1 MEGMRL
7 GSLFDGSGG
16 FPLAGTFCGIEPV
29 WASEIEPYPL
39 KVTAKRFPQMQQ
51 LGDVTK
57 IDGAAIPKVD
67 IITFGS
73 PCQDLS
79 VAGAQKGIH
88 EGERSSLFF
97 EAVRII
103 KEMRASDGSASG
115 SDDHRRPRFAVWEN
129 VPGAFSSNKGEDFRA
144 VLQALCEVVDP
155 DAAVPQPEKGKWSKA
170 GCIVGDGYSVAWR
183 VYDAQYWGVPQ
194 RRKRIY
200 LIADF
205 ASERAGEILLE
216 SEGVCGDSEASGE
229 AREGTAED
237 AEGSAGGS
245 CLFEPRSLMEENWSE
260 QSVKNALRAEASKS
274 SHVVVGSFMGGQ
286 GAKAGGIG
294 YSEEASPTLRSAP
307 SGTNTTPDVVYCL
320 QGNGIGRADTAGCN
334 GCGWRIG
341 GGVHPKH
348 DRQTCSSVFCM
359 TVGSFMQV
367 CTDAAPTLMARDY
380 KDPPVL
386 IWEVERDME

>member
-1 MEGMRL
+1 MRH

-16 FPLAGTFCGIEPV
+16 FPLAGTICGIEPV

-170 GCIVGDGYSVAWR
+170 GCIVGDGYSVAWK

-205 ASERAGEILLE
+205 ASERAGEILFE
-216 SEGVCGDSEASGE
+216 SEGVCGDSEESRE

-237 AEGSAGGS
+237 APGSAGGS
-245 CLFEPRSLMEENWSE
+245 CFSWTYRGRDGGCNLELQENIGYCLREPSGG
-260 QSVKNALRAEASKS
+260 
-274 SHVVVGSFMGGQ
+274 GSQPNILYESAAFMGGQ
-286 GAKAGGIG
+286 GTKAMGTG
-294 YSEEASPTLRSAP
+294 ASKSSYA
-307 SGTNTTPDVVYCL
+307 VV
-320 QGNGIGRADTAGCN
+320 
-334 GCGWRIG
+334 
-341 GGVHPKH
+341 
-348 DRQTCSSVFCM
+348 SSV
-359 TVGSFMQV
+359 GG
-367 CTDAAPTLMARDY
+367 AGRDVQ
-380 KDPPVL
+380 D
-386 IWEVERDME
+386 D